1 MSRIAQTFE
10 RLASQG
16 RTALMPFLTI
26 GYPERDSALSL
37 AQALVAGGADML
49 ELGMPFS
56 DPLADGATIQ
66 RTTDIALTN
75 GVDIGFC
82 LETVRQ
88 LRAAGMDI
96 PLLLM
101 GYFNPM
107 FQYGVERFVAEAK
120 AAGADGFIVPDLP
133 PEEADQFHAAAKAH
147 ELDLVFLLAPTS
159 TDARIAK
166 IASLSSGFIYCVALR
181 GVTGARAALADDLGD
196 FLARVRQYSQ
206 LPRAVGFGISKPEH
220 VAAVAKMAE
229 GAICAS
235 ALLDYIGHLPAAER
249 AAGAQQFVQS
259 LRDAA
264 DQAKGYQQ

>member
-66 RTTDIALTN
+66 RTTDIALAN
-75 GVDIGFC
+75 GVDLEFC

-88 LRAAGMDI
+88 LRAAGLSI

-107 FQYGVERFVAEAK
+107 FQYGVERFVAAAK

-133 PEEADQFHAAAKAH
+133 PEEAQEFHAATKAH
-147 ELDLVFLLAPTS
+147 ALDLVFLLAPTS

-166 IASLSSGFIYCVALR
+166 VTGLSSGFIYCVALR

-196 FLARVRQYSQ
+196 FLARVRQHSH

-220 VAAVAKMAE
+220 VASVAKMAE

-235 ALLDYIGHLPAAER
+235 ALLDYIGSLPSDQQ
-249 AAGAQQFVQS
+249 AAGAQQFVQQ

-264 DQAKGYQQ
+264 DQANGYHQ